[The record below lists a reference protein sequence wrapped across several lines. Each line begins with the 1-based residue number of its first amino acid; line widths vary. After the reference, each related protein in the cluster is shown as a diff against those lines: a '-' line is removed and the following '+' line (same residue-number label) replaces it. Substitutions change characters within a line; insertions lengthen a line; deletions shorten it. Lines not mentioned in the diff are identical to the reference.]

1 MTDTNVHATCTV
13 GEIFR
18 MAIARHPDREA
29 LVCRGRRYSY
39 RAMGEEIS
47 KFTQALAARG
57 VGRGD
62 AVAMLTA
69 NRAEAVFVQAALA
82 HLGARLSWLHPLG
95 SVADHQF
102 IIEDAEITTLIVDAD
117 GYAEKGFA
125 VAQAAPD
132 MRCLSFGPAGG
143 ADTEGAEDLSALAAG
158 FAPAPLTDLGDPDD
172 IAYILY
178 TGGTTGRPKGVVHRH
193 TSFVSSYLIALHGWD
208 WPAEARTL
216 AATPISHAAGAL
228 IPPTFLLGGTVHLLA
243 GFNPEEYLATI
254 AREKITVGFLVPTMI
269 YVLLDHPALA
279 QTDVSSLQTM
289 LYGAAP
295 MSPTRLKEAMAR
307 FGPVFTQ
314 AYGQTEVT
322 AMGCS
327 LRQSDHDPDDPEP
340 LASCGRPMPGN
351 LVRILDEDLN
361 EVPRGEVGEI
371 CFRSPNT
378 MVEYWKRPDET
389 AATLRGGWLHTG
401 DMARMDA
408 RGFIYIVDRSKDMI
422 VTGGFNVFPREVEDV
437 LTAHPAV
444 AMAAVIGVPDPK
456 WGEAVMG
463 IVVLRSDA
471 TAGEAELIAHVKQA
485 KGSVQTPKSIVFAE
499 ALPVTGLGKPDKK
512 ALRAQYWK
520 DQDRQVG

>member
-117 GYAEKGFA
+117 GYAEKGIA

-178 TGGTTGRPKGVVHRH
+178 TGGTTGRPKGWC
-193 TSFVSSYLIALHGWD
+193 IGIQALFL
-208 WPAEARTL
+208 PTL
-216 AATPISHAAGAL
+216 SPCMAG
-228 IPPTFLLGGTVHLLA
+228 TGRQRRG
-243 GFNPEEYLATI
+243 
-254 AREKITVGFLVPTMI
+254 R
-269 YVLLDHPALA
+269 
-279 QTDVSSLQTM
+279 LQQRR
-289 LYGAAP
+289 YP
-295 MSPTRLKEAMAR
+295 M
-307 FGPVFTQ
+307 
-314 AYGQTEVT
+314 
-322 AMGCS
+322 
-327 LRQSDHDPDDPEP
+327 
-340 LASCGRPMPGN
+340 
-351 LVRILDEDLN
+351 
-361 EVPRGEVGEI
+361 
-371 CFRSPNT
+371 
-378 MVEYWKRPDET
+378 
-389 AATLRGGWLHTG
+389 
-401 DMARMDA
+401 
-408 RGFIYIVDRSKDMI
+408 
-422 VTGGFNVFPREVEDV
+422 
-437 LTAHPAV
+437 
-444 AMAAVIGVPDPK
+444 
-456 WGEAVMG
+456 
-463 IVVLRSDA
+463 
-471 TAGEAELIAHVKQA
+471 
-485 KGSVQTPKSIVFAE
+485 
-499 ALPVTGLGKPDKK
+499 LPVHSFRRHSCSVVRCICLPGLIRKNISPP
-512 ALRAQYWK
+512 LRVRRLRWAFWC
-520 DQDRQVG
+520 RP

>member
-1 MTDTNVHATCTV
+1 MTEANVHATCTV

-18 MAIARHPDREA
+18 MAIARHGDREA

-82 HLGARLSWLHPLG
+82 HLGARLTWLHPLG

-102 IIEDAEITTLIVDAD
+102 IIADAEITTLVIDAD
-117 GYAEKGFA
+117 GYAEKGHA
-125 VAQAAPD
+125 VAQATRD
-132 MRCLSFGPAGG
+132 MHCLSFGPA
-143 ADTEGAEDLSALAAG
+143 EGAEDLSALAAG
-158 FAPAPLTDLGDPDD
+158 FAPAPLTDMGDPDD

-208 WPAEARTL
+208 WPAQARTL

-228 IPPTFLLGGTVHLLA
+228 IPPTFLLGGAVHLLA
-243 GFNPEEYLATI
+243 GFDAEEYLDTI

-269 YVLLDHPALA
+269 YVLLDHPAIDRFDL
-279 QTDVSSLQTM
+279 SSLKTM

-307 FGPVFTQ
+307 FGAIFTQ

-327 LRQSDHDPDDPEP
+327 LRQSDHNPADPEP

-351 LVRILDEDLN
+351 LVRILDEELN
-361 EVPRGEVGEI
+361 EVPQGEVGEI

-401 DMARMDA
+401 DMARTDA

-463 IVVLRSDA
+463 IVVPRPGA
-471 TAGEAELIAHVKQA
+471 TVGEDELIAHVKQA
-485 KGSVQTPKSIVFAE
+485 KGPVQTPKRIVFADE
-499 ALPVTGLGKPDKK
+499 LPVTGLGKPDKK